1 MIHSLLLDCGALE
14 GSEPLVLLETVT
26 EELGT
31 LRSDVVVAE
40 AANASQFE
48 ASVGDNGR

>member
-1 MIHSLLLDCGALE
+1 MIHSLLLDCGTLE

-31 LRSDVVVAE
+31 LRSDVVFAE
-40 AANASQFE
+40 AANASRFE
-48 ASVGDNGR
+48 VSVGVNGP